1 MLHMVEVVEQE
12 ILEESVHTLVVVD
25 LEMLILD
32 KYFGMKLQS
41 LTVVLVVLGVMVV
54 VIQMHQMSQQDCT
67 LLMIQTTT

>member
-54 VIQMHQMSQQDCT
+54 VIQMHRMSQQDYT

>member
-12 ILEESVHTLVVVD
+12 ILEESIHTLVVVD

-41 LTVVLVVLGVMVV
+41 QTVVLVVLGVMVV